1 MDSAQRS
8 VSKQRLAGKVALI
21 TGGASGI
28 GASTAAL
35 FARNGA
41 KVVIAD
47 VQSDLGHSVA
57 GEISSSYSASP
68 HPAAATF
75 VCCDVTKESQVASA
89 VDGVVSAHGKLDIV
103 FINAG
108 VPGDPAGNRI
118 VVADEDDLRR
128 VFDVNVFGGFLCAK
142 HAARVMIP
150 AKKGGV
156 ILFTASVLTETYG
169 FFAHAYTSSKHAV
182 VGLMKNLCVELGEYG
197 IRVNSISPTGVPT
210 PMGMKILGLDRE
222 GVQDLCSE
230 KAALKGV
237 ALDENDVAEAA
248 LFLAS
253 NESKFV
259 SGLNLVV
266 DGGFNLRSA

>member
-1 MDSAQRS
+1 
-8 VSKQRLAGKVALI
+8 RLAGKVALI

-57 GEISSSYSASP
+57 GEISSS
-68 HPAAATF
+68 TF

-103 FINAG
+103 LINAG

-118 VVADEDDLRR
+118 AAADEDDLRR

-197 IRVNSISPTGVPT
+197 IRVSSISPTGVPT
-210 PMGMKILGLDRE
+210 PMGM

-248 LFLAS
+248 LFLAGD
-253 NESKFV
+253 ESKFV
-259 SGLNLVV
+259 SGVNLVV

>member
-1 MDSAQRS
+1 
-8 VSKQRLAGKVALI
+8 RLAGKVALI

-57 GEISSSYSASP
+57 GEISSS
-68 HPAAATF
+68 PAAVTF

-103 FINAG
+103 LINAG

-118 VVADEDDLRR
+118 AAADEDDLRR

-197 IRVNSISPTGVPT
+197 IRVSSISPTGVPT
-210 PMGMKILGLDRE
+210 PMGMKSLGLDRE

-248 LFLAS
+248 LFLAGD
-253 NESKFV
+253 ESKFV
-259 SGLNLVV
+259 SGVNLVV

>member
-1 MDSAQRS
+1 
-8 VSKQRLAGKVALI
+8 RLAGKVALI

-57 GEISSSYSASP
+57 GEISSSYF
-68 HPAAATF
+68 TF

-103 FINAG
+103 LINAG

-118 VVADEDDLRR
+118 AAADEDDLRR

-197 IRVNSISPTGVPT
+197 IRVSSISPTGVPT
-210 PMGMKILGLDRE
+210 PMGMKSLGLDRE

-248 LFLAS
+248 LFLAGD
-253 NESKFV
+253 ESKFV
-259 SGLNLVV
+259 SGVNLVV